1 MNIKEAREI
10 VKDMELSAEA
20 LLKIDSILEEY
31 EDGREIP
38 DEVIDKILKIVDIEM
53 DATKLAAD
61 IYQAGADM
69 ADEFLTTVDTEA
81 GKIADE
87 IENDLKN
94 NQKDNS

>member
-61 IYQAGADM
+61 IYQALRWGTSSARR
-69 ADEFLTTVDTEA
+69 
-81 GKIADE
+81 
-87 IENDLKN
+87 
-94 NQKDNS
+94 SSPPRR